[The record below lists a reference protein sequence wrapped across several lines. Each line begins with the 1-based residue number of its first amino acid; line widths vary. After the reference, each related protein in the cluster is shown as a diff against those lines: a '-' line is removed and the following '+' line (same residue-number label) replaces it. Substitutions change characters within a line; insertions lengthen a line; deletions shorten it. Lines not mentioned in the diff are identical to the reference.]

1 MCGMVKPS
9 FIPAADIRELR
20 DLVRYR
26 FKPTC
31 MITGEKTMRRIASLY
46 PTLNWMM
53 SFLMYLVNLPVLL
66 QNRFC
71 NTPEKY
77 LMQHLLFTAAVKL
90 PLQKY
95 RLLLTGLS
103 LKNKLRNSDNAL
115 IISMNYKGT
124 FQKQNR
130 KSFVSVINMM
140 GRMLSSK

>member
-1 MCGMVKPS
+1 
-9 FIPAADIRELR
+9 
-20 DLVRYR
+20 
-26 FKPTC
+26 
-31 MITGEKTMRRIASLY
+31 
-46 PTLNWMM
+46 
-53 SFLMYLVNLPVLL
+53 
-66 QNRFC
+66 
-71 NTPEKY
+71 
-77 LMQHLLFTAAVKL
+77 MQHLLFTAAVKL